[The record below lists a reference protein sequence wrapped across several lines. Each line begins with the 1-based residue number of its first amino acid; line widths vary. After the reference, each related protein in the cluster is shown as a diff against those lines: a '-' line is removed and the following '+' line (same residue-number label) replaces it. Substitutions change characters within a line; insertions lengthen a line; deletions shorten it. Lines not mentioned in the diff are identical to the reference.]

1 MKLESVYSWKTKR
14 WGEGK
19 DGEGRRTGR
28 GLALST
34 ETSSLEWELLY
45 NGQVVCKLPP
55 PFAYTTSTHPLTN
68 TPIWQNL
75 SRKQLGTT

>member
-28 GLALST
+28 GLALGT
-34 ETSSLEWELLY
+34 ETSSREWELLY

-55 PFAYTTSTHPLTN
+55 PFAYTTSTRPLTN
-68 TPIWQNL
+68 TPILQNL
-75 SRKQLGTT
+75 SQKQLGTT